1 MLHYNI
7 IIIINM
13 CVPRQYCLVACRPF
27 AFIFAYYIGGAKA
40 QKQVH
45 DYFAVLAGKQDA
57 TKLYFEV

>member
-1 MLHYNI
+1 
-7 IIIINM
+7 M
-13 CVPRQYCLVACRPF
+13 CVPRQYCLVVCRPF